1 MRANEFTTE
10 ARRNPEQ
17 NPREVSGHKGAV
29 EFLLNSG
36 VDINQIGISM
46 TMINKIGVNP
56 RSTYNTPNGVYFYP
70 GEYYLDRKGQE
81 FPRNLP
87 FVDDAPYIQIFQFPE
102 PILFLDDYTN
112 ANYRRDLEKLKT
124 ALDNIPGLLDKFKT
138 KFTGRMLFSADTKDF
153 TAFIEYLDQSK
164 LTEGRVASP
173 GGNIWFVTWKLS
185 QWLRDVVGT
194 RAANIW
200 NWILRTVLG
209 YNTVLDFGDG
219 IIYPDEPTQGVVL
232 NTPEIR
238 LLKSF
243 ENSTP
248 ISTIR
253 KQLRYNSFNEV
264 VNLYKE
270 KKITIHDIRKYVV
283 EYKHIIHIIFRY
295 LTDIEPG
302 WKYGRNMLL
311 NELPRISVLN
321 YSADF
326 RDLIDVLSKRGERW
340 PELEPYLTKS
350 IPTACYYAL
359 KILKQRWPE
368 IEPKIDE
375 IVSNWNFVSPIS
387 YQIIMNYIL
396 TFGIKLSSDAEDSIA
411 LFSKKDNTTIDG
423 NSIDVLYAR
432 DVLKDPDP
440 TTWRRRHIKAAE
452 IDGKQ

>member
-17 NPREVSGHKGAV
+17 NPRQVSGYKGAV
-29 EFLLNSG
+29 DFLVNSS

-46 TMINKIGVNP
+46 TSINKIGVNP

-70 GEYYLDRKGQE
+70 GEYYLDRKDQNV
-81 FPRNLP
+81 PRKLP

-124 ALDNIPGLLDKFKT
+124 ALDNIPGLLDKFKR
-138 KFTGRMLFSADTKDF
+138 KVGGSMFSTDTKDF

-185 QWLRDVVGT
+185 QWLRDVIGSK
-194 RAANIW
+194 AANIW

-232 NTPEIR
+232 NTSGIR

-248 ISTIR
+248 ISDIR
-253 KQLRYNSFNEV
+253 RYLRYDSFQTV
-264 VNLYKE
+264 IDRYKN
-270 KKITIHDIRKYVV
+270 KQISIHDLRKYVI
-283 EYKHIIHIIFRY
+283 EHKNIHNILRY

-321 YSADF
+321 YGADF

-375 IVSNWNFVSPIS
+375 IVSNWDFGSAIS
-387 YQIIMNYIL
+387 YEIIMNYIL
-396 TFGIKLSSDAEDSIA
+396 TFGVKLSSDAEDSIA
-411 LFSKKDNTTIDG
+411 LFSKQNNTQIDG

-440 TTWRRRHIKAAE
+440 ATWRRRHIKAAAE

>member
-17 NPREVSGHKGAV
+17 NPRQVSGHKGAV
-29 EFLLNSG
+29 DFLVNSS

-46 TMINKIGVNP
+46 TSINKIGVNP

-70 GEYYLDRKGQE
+70 GEYYLDRKDQNV
-81 FPRNLP
+81 PRKLP

-124 ALDNIPGLLDKFKT
+124 ALDNIPGLLDKFKR
-138 KFTGRMLFSADTKDF
+138 KVGGSMFSTDTKDF

-164 LTEGRVASP
+164 LTEGRVSSP

-185 QWLRDVVGT
+185 QWLRDVIGSK
-194 RAANIW
+194 AANIW

-232 NTPEIR
+232 NTSGIR

-248 ISTIR
+248 ISDIR
-253 KQLRYNSFNEV
+253 RYLRYDSFQTV
-264 VNLYKE
+264 IDRYKN
-270 KKITIHDIRKYVV
+270 KQISIHDLRKYVI
-283 EYKHIIHIIFRY
+283 EHKNIHNILRY

-311 NELPRISVLN
+311 NELPRISVVT

-350 IPTACYYAL
+350 IPIACYYAL

-368 IEPKIDE
+368 IEPNIDE
-375 IVSNWNFVSPIS
+375 IVSNWNFVSDIS
-387 YQIIMNYIL
+387 YKIIMNYIF
-396 TFGIKLSSDAEDSIA
+396 TFGVKLSSDAEDSIA
-411 LFSKKDNTTIDG
+411 VFSKQNNTQIDG

-440 TTWRRRHIKAAE
+440 TTWRRRHIKAAAE